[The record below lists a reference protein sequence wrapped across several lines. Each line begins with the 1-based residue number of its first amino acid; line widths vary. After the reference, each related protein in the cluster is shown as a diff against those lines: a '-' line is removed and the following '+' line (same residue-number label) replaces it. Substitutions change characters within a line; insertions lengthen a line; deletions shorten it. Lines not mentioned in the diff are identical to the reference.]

1 MNSPGR
7 RLTVSVM
14 PNDPTVPTSVP
25 TSSQREIE
33 NLLAK
38 YAELV
43 DSGDFEQI
51 GALLDSCTFTLNDR
65 PPVRGAAAI
74 VRLAREA
81 IVVHDDGTP
90 RTKHVTTN
98 INLEIDEDAGVAS
111 SRSYWTVLQAVA
123 GFPLQPVAAGRYEDR
138 FERSGDRWRF
148 ARRRVI
154 IDLVGDVS
162 HHARPAR

>member
-1 MNSPGR
+1 
-7 RLTVSVM
+7 VSAM
-14 PNDPTVPTSVP
+14 PNDLTVPTS
-25 TSSQREIE
+25 SEREIE
-33 NLLAK
+33 NLLAE

-43 DSGDFEQI
+43 DSGDFEQL
-51 GALLDSCTFTLNDR
+51 GALLGSCVFILHDR
-65 PPVRGAAAI
+65 PPVRGAAAV

-81 IVVHDDGTP
+81 LVVHDDGTP

-98 INLEIDEDAGVAS
+98 IHLEIDEDAGVAS
-111 SRSYWTVLQAVA
+111 SRSYYTVLQAVA

-138 FERSGDRWRF
+138 FERGTDRWRF
-148 ARRRVI
+148 ARRRVT